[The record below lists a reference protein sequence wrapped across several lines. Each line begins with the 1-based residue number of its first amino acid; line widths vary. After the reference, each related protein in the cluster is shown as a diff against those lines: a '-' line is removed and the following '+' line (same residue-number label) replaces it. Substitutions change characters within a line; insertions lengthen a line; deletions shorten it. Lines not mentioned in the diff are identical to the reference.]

1 MCVVLK
7 PDVIVASV
15 VKRLYNFYSILDKH
29 FTKDKTISKAE
40 HLQKYHISIQ
50 DCIKRQQDAHF
61 SSLGVVVAD
70 SDHSDFENFLESK
83 NDTFVRCGYDCYTLT
98 EKAKNYC
105 LSNNSD
111 DINKLMDDIIDNAYS
126 MSTLRALDII

>member
-1 MCVVLK
+1 MCIILN
-7 PDVIVASV
+7 PDIIVASV

-40 HLQKYHISIQ
+40 HLQKYDISIQ
-50 DCIKRQQDAHF
+50 DCLQRQLDAHF

-70 SDHSDFENFLESK
+70 SDYSDFETFLESK
-83 NDTFVRCGYDCYTLT
+83 NDTFVRCGYACYTLT

-105 LSNNSD
+105 LSNN
-111 DINKLMDDIIDNAYS
+111 INVLMNDIIDTAYS
-126 MSTLRALDII
+126 KSTLMALDII